1 VVKALAGGDSQ
12 IDKDVGDTVTVTV
25 ARDES
30 KRAVTVPADLAAV
43 LRSATL
49 RKTFDALSYSH
60 QREYVIW
67 IDDAKRADTR
77 ARRIAQTVE
86 RLKG

>member
-1 VVKALAGGDSQ
+1 MEAASRGGAWVRVPPNVVKALGGGDSQ

-43 LRSATL
+43 LL
-49 RKTFDALSYSH
+49 GDAA
-60 QREYVIW
+60 QDVR
-67 IDDAKRADTR
+67 RAELQPP
-77 ARRIAQTVE
+77 A
-86 RLKG
+86 